1 MLKNSIEDKKEFITC
16 VYANCTSDDWQGY
29 QESGEIMVASGKGIT
44 EKESLDNAMIEFAK
58 EMKKPETD
66 YSFAVKVED
75 ITSIET
81 EVIPQ
86 HYTADELA

>member
-16 VYANCTSDDWQGY
+16 VYANCTTDWPVPE
-29 QESGEIMVASGKGIT
+29 ESGEIMIASGKGIT

>member
-1 MLKNSIEDKKEFITC
+1 MKDKKEFVTC

-66 YSFAVKVED
+66 CSFAVKVED
-75 ITSIET
+75 IVAIET
-81 EVIPQ
+81 TELPQ
-86 HYTADELA
+86 HYTAAELA

>member
-44 EKESLDNAMIEFAK
+44 NKIINRPDIITFNKNLNLYKTLISSLVLMIDSIVNDNHILYFK
-58 EMKKPETD
+58 LII
-66 YSFAVKVED
+66 YN
-75 ITSIET
+75 
-81 EVIPQ
+81 
-86 HYTADELA
+86 

>member
-1 MLKNSIEDKKEFITC
+1 MIDKKEFITC

-29 QESGEIMVASGKGIT
+29 QESEELMIASAKGKT
-44 EKESLDNAMIEFAK
+44 KKESVDNAMIEFEK
-58 EMKKPETD
+58 EMKIPETD
-66 YSFAVKVED
+66 CSFAVKVED

-86 HYTADELA
+86 HYTANELA